1 MHTQIRPPHKDVVI
15 KGRGLENELGS
26 EARSRDRA
34 PIRRPVDQQKQ
45 KPAVPAVRVNARSYW
60 RLPHRSRRV
69 ELVGGLISAAMV
81 VYFAMGA
88 IAVFMH

>member
-15 KGRGLENELGS
+15 KGRDLEL
-26 EARSRDRA
+26 RSRDRA
-34 PIRRPVDQQKQ
+34 PIRRLVDQQKQ